1 VRLRGSQNGAMAAL
15 ENVEI
20 ADLDHARRVA
30 NARGIG
36 AVTAAVALV
45 FSVYRAVFDGD
56 PPAALAVGLA
66 CADTFLIAHKLA
78 RTHVTAA
85 SIILVAAPIILGP
98 SLTAVRGQMFLSP
111 VWSALGP
118 MFAGL
123 LFRPRGVLI
132 TFGFAAAAVVLTLA
146 ALGEAQAVQS
156 IPNPVVTLV
165 ALGFTLFSGMVGA
178 LASSSTMRA
187 LLAARQHEADA
198 LAERGAQHLRLL
210 EANEQERRAIARE
223 LHDDFGQLLTALR
236 FVLQSDGSRAA
247 PDAATELVDQAIV
260 KVRNLALAL
269 RPTALDELGLH
280 EALRS
285 FVARQGDRTG
295 IDVQIDICGQKG
307 RLPARIENACFRV
320 AQEAFTNIARHARAR
335 SVRVELL
342 TSAAEVSL
350 SVRDDGRGFDVA
362 QARAR
367 AAQGASVGV
376 LGMEERVSLAGG
388 RLELLSAAGAGTT
401 VRARFPLPAGAA

>member
-1 VRLRGSQNGAMAAL
+1 MA
-15 ENVEI
+15 
-20 ADLDHARRVA
+20 
-30 NARGIG
+30 
-36 AVTAAVALV
+36 
-45 FSVYRAVFDGD
+45 
-56 PPAALAVGLA
+56 
-66 CADTFLIAHKLA
+66 
-78 RTHVTAA
+78 
-85 SIILVAAPIILGP
+85 
-98 SLTAVRGQMFLSP
+98 LSP
-111 VWSALGP
+111 VWSALAP

-123 LFRPRGVLI
+123 LFHPRGVLI
-132 TFGFAAAAVVLTLA
+132 TFGFAAAAIVLTLA
-146 ALGEAQAVQS
+146 ALGEAPAVQS

-165 ALGFTLFSGMVGA
+165 ALGLTLISGMVGA

-295 IDVQIDICGQKG
+295 IDVQIDICGQKA

>member
-1 VRLRGSQNGAMAAL
+1 MLQN
-15 ENVEI
+15 
-20 ADLDHARRVA
+20 
-30 NARGIG
+30 
-36 AVTAAVALV
+36 
-45 FSVYRAVFDGD
+45 
-56 PPAALAVGLA
+56 
-66 CADTFLIAHKLA
+66 
-78 RTHVTAA
+78 
-85 SIILVAAPIILGP
+85 
-98 SLTAVRGQMFLSP
+98 
-111 VWSALGP
+111 
-118 MFAGL
+118 
-123 LFRPRGVLI
+123 
-132 TFGFAAAAVVLTLA
+132 
-146 ALGEAQAVQS
+146 
-156 IPNPVVTLV
+156 
-165 ALGFTLFSGMVGA
+165 
-178 LASSSTMRA
+178 
-187 LLAARQHEADA
+187 
-198 LAERGAQHLRLL
+198 
-210 EANEQERRAIARE
+210 
-223 LHDDFGQLLTALR
+223 
-236 FVLQSDGSRAA
+236 DGSRAA
-247 PDAATELVDQAIV
+247 PDAATDLVDQAIV

-295 IDVQIDICGQKG
+295 IDVQIDICGQKA

-401 VRARFPLPAGAA
+401 VRARFPLTAGAA